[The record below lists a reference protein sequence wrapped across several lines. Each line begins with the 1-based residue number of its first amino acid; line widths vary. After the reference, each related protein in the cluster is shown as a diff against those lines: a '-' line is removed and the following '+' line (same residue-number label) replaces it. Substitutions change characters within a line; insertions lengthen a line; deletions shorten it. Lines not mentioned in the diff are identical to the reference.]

1 MRCVRGVCAGDVK
14 AVVVCECGLGVTVH
28 RMVLCVLGCVCCVC
42 VCVCGVCVCDARL
55 QPHPPS
61 DGLGAGDAVP
71 VIVHEHGVSDDG
83 SDAELEHRG
92 GPAGLPGCVLGHCV
106 VSAVV
111 GVYVTT
117 CIASM
122 CVWER
127 AGMWIAGLWVRC
139 DCV

>member
-1 MRCVRGVCAGDVK
+1 MWFG
-14 AVVVCECGLGVTVH
+14 
-28 RMVLCVLGCVCCVC
+28 
-42 VCVCGVCVCDARL
+42 CDARL
-55 QPHPPS
+55 QPHPHS
-61 DGLGAGDAVP
+61 DGLGCGDP
-71 VIVHEHGVSDDG
+71 GTTDIREHGVSDDG

-92 GPAGLPGCVLGHCV
+92 GPAGLPGCVLGHGV

-111 GVYVTT
+111 GVYVAT

-127 AGMWIAGLWVRC
+127 AGVWIAGLWVRC

>member
-1 MRCVRGVCAGDVK
+1 MWFGCDGASDGALCI
-14 AVVVCECGLGVTVH
+14 GLC
-28 RMVLCVLGCVCCVC
+28 MVC
-42 VCVCGVCVCDARL
+42 VCVCLWCVWDARL

-92 GPAGLPGCVLGHCV
+92 GPAGLPGCVLGHGV

-111 GVYVTT
+111 GVYVAT

-122 CVWER
+122 CVGKGWDVDRGAVGE
-127 AGMWIAGLWVRC
+127 V
-139 DCV
+139 